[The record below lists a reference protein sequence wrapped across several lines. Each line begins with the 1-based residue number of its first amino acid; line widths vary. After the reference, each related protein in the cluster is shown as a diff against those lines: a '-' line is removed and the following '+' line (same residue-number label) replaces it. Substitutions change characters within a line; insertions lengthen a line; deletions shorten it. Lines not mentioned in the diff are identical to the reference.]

1 MNTWFVDANIFLRF
15 FTVDDQDQHRR
26 AALLIS
32 RASRGELLLVCGPPV
47 LFEISWTLRAAYK
60 VSREKVLEVLSAIYS
75 MPGLIMT
82 DAHLVETALTLTGTA
97 GVEFPDAYIG
107 ASAVAAECDG
117 VATFNRKDFARMNI
131 ELADFES

>member
-32 RASRGELLLVCGPPV
+32 RASRGELRLVCGPPV
-47 LFEISWTLRAAYK
+47 LFELSWTLRAAYK

-82 DAHLVETALTLTGTA
+82 DAHLVETALTLTSTA

-107 ASAVAAECDG
+107 ASTVAAECDG

-131 ELADFES
+131 ELADLES